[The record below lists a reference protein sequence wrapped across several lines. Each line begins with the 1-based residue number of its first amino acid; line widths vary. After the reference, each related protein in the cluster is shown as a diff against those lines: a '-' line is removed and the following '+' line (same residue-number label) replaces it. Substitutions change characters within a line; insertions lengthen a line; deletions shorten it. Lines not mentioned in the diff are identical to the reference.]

1 MLKTRWIKVI
11 SDLWSHRVRT
21 LIVALAV
28 AVGVYAV
35 GSVLAVQALMLR
47 EFHADRNDAAIA
59 SAIIIAYPPF
69 DAKLAERI
77 AEMPG
82 VAAAEGRQSLNARVI
97 TGLDS
102 SRDIEISAVD
112 DFGAMQVDKYLLVDG
127 AWPTRKDEIML
138 EWMGLPWIGAKI
150 GDTITVELPD
160 DTRRQL
166 TITGVA
172 HNPQHPSPGVTGN
185 TSGLV
190 SPKTMEY
197 LGQSPLFSE
206 LHLRVAGV
214 DPDKATV
221 QSVVD
226 DVEKQIERS
235 DRTIL
240 DTVILGESIIESI
253 VNTTILILSTFSW
266 VILLLSAFLVVNTIT
281 ALIAQQVNQIGIMKL
296 IGASRG
302 QMVTMYMA
310 MVLVYGV
317 IAFLIGIPIAVTVA
331 RLLMTN
337 LIEDLVNI
345 RTDSYAIPAWVYL
358 VMIGV
363 GVLIPLGAGL
373 LPVWQGTRITTYAA
387 LNDVGIHAGAS
398 SGGTAEHLLARLPKR
413 WLQRPFILALRNALR
428 HKGRL
433 LRTMVVLILGTALFI
448 AVISTQQSVYTTQ
461 AGFLLYHQYDVRVQ
475 FEQPQRIARLE
486 AAAFDLP
493 GVTAVESWGIG
504 SATRLRPDDSES
516 NRYQVYGLPGNAQMV
531 EPIVQV
537 GRWLRPDDEYAVVIN
552 ATVADQERDIQVG
565 DTITL
570 DMAGHER
577 PWTVVGIVGMDAQ
590 GAKLYMNYDVFGH
603 ETRMLGKANSLQV
616 ITGQHDQR
624 SQADME
630 SVLLGHFEQKGMD
643 VRSTKTTQTLNS
655 QNGLM
660 FDTII
665 GFLILMAVLLGAV
678 GSLGLSTTM
687 GINMMERIREIGVLR
702 AIGAS
707 NGAIRRIVLLE
718 GLVIASLSWLIG
730 FVLSFPAAKF
740 MSSQI
745 GIALLDMP
753 LTYTYSYGAAAAWFF
768 VLLGLAVVASLGPAA
783 SAVKLTIREVLAY
796 E

>member
-47 EFHADRNDAAIA
+47 EFHADRDDAAIA

-82 VAAAEGRQSLNARVI
+82 VAAAEGRQSFNARVI
-97 TGLDS
+97 TDADTN
-102 SRDIEISAVD
+102 RDIEIAAVE
-112 DFGAMQVDKYLLVDG
+112 DFDAMQVDKYLLVDG
-127 AWPTRKDEIML
+127 TWPTRKDEIML
-138 EWMGLPWIGAKI
+138 EWMGLPWIGAEI

-160 DTRRQL
+160 DTRRHL
-166 TITGVA
+166 TITGTA

-206 LHLRVAGV
+206 LHLRVVGA
-214 DPDKATV
+214 DPDKTTV

-235 DRTIL
+235 DRAIL

-302 QMVTMYMA
+302 QMVSMYMA

-317 IAFLIGIPIAVTVA
+317 LAFTIGIPIAVTVA

-387 LNDVGIHAGAS
+387 LNDVGIHAGAA
-398 SGGTAEHLLARLPKR
+398 SGGVVEHLLARLPKR
-413 WLQRPFILALRNALR
+413 WLQRPFVLALRNALR

-461 AGFLLYHQYDVRVQ
+461 AGFLLYHQYDVRIQ
-475 FEQPQRIARLE
+475 FEQPHRIARLE

-493 GVTAVESWGIG
+493 DVTAVESWGIG

-516 NRYQVYGLPGNAQMV
+516 NRYQVYGLPEKTQMV
-531 EPIVQV
+531 KPIVHS
-537 GRWLRPDDEYAVVIN
+537 GRWLRPGDEYAVVIN
-552 ATVADQERDIQVG
+552 ATVADEERDIEVG

-570 DMAGHER
+570 DMAGHEL

-616 ITGQHDQR
+616 VTGQHDQV

-630 SVLLGHFEQKGMD
+630 TALLRHFEQKGMD
-643 VRSTKTTQTLNS
+643 VRGTKTTQTLNS

-745 GIALLDMP
+745 GVALLDMP